1 MTNAELVTKI
11 LTANKNFI
19 WACKLDDKKQIAQYK
34 QELADLKKQLNT
46 PKAGA

>member
-1 MTNAELVTKI
+1 MNPELAKKMI
-11 LTANKNFI
+11 QANTNFI
-19 WACKLDDKKQIAQYK
+19 YACKLNDEQMIAQYK